1 MAFQKK
7 EQVNIIVKSKKE
19 TVEDIIAGVTTE
31 KDLRDQKRVL
41 TDNNNES
48 ALLSLENNKPLILP
62 TPIDP
67 LMTGSFILEDDSHH
81 TSTPRLTAQKLKGK
95 TPATPPINKKTRSM
109 ISSNKSHFR
118 YINGVALLHKHMRK
132 VLNAL
137 QSGNY
142 LGLSKAQ
149 KL

>member
-7 EQVNIIVKSKKE
+7 EQVDIIVKSKKE

-31 KDLRDQKRVL
+31 KDLRNRKRVL
-41 TDNNNES
+41 ADNNNES
-48 ALLSLENNKPLILP
+48 ALLSLEDDKPLILP

-67 LMTGSFILEDDSHH
+67 LMTGFFILEDDSHH
-81 TSTPRLTAQKLKGK
+81 TSTPRLTAEKLKSK
-95 TPATPPINKKTRSM
+95 TPATPLINKKTRSM
-109 ISSNKSHFR
+109 ISSSKSYFH

-142 LGLSKAQ
+142 LGFSKAQ
-149 KL
+149 EL